1 MIAAIC
7 INRNCSLASFN
18 RKYFDR
24 FKYHSEFATMA
35 GCAASP

>member
-18 RKYFDR
+18 RKHFDR
-24 FKYHSEFATMA
+24 FKRFGLKLFEV
-35 GCAASP
+35 